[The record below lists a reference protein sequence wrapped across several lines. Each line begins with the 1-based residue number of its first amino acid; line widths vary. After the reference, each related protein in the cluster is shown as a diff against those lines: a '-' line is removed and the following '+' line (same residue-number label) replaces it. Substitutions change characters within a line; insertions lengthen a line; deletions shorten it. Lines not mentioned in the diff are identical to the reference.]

1 MIHRRHSFSAVLL
14 AAVLVAAAQPA
25 AAVNPENSQKS
36 GIVRTPA
43 EPLDFELADHRRFVR
58 LAELPPQ
65 TTLIN
70 FWRADCP
77 PCLREMPLLAEL
89 ARSGKVRVITVA
101 LQRPHET
108 AAAPAT
114 ISDALKPPLLS
125 LHGPGD
131 ARGLLARFGN
141 PHGALPHTVLLDPTR
156 RPCGQHT
163 GEISPAWLATGTA
176 QCGLAA
182 TAPRS
187 TP

>member
-1 MIHRRHSFSAVLL
+1 MIHRQHSFSAVLL
-14 AAVLVAAAQPA
+14 AAALVAAAQPA

-43 EPLDFELADHRRFVR
+43 EPLDFELADNRRFVR
-58 LAELPPQ
+58 LAELPAK

-70 FWRADCP
+70 FWRSDCP
-77 PCLREMPLLAEL
+77 PCVREMPLLSEL

-101 LQRPHET
+101 LQRPYET

-125 LHGPGD
+125 LHGPSE

-141 PHGALPHTVLLDPTR
+141 PQGALPHTVLLDPER

-163 GEISPAWLATGTA
+163 GELSPAWLAAETAKCTG
-176 QCGLAA
+176 
-182 TAPRS
+182 PRS
-187 TP
+187 AP